1 MRIEELARKYDE
13 MQRQLDE
20 KKETSHR
27 LKGKRKENDSKGWW
41 DAPIEELD
49 LKDLIELE
57 KKFERVTDDHA
68 Q

>member
-13 MQRQLDE
+13 VQRQLDE

-57 KKFERVTDDHA
+57 KKFERVTNDHA

>member
-13 MQRQLDE
+13 VQRQLDE

-49 LKDLIELE
+49 LKDLI
-57 KKFERVTDDHA
+57 
-68 Q
+68 